1 MRITSLFSMNLS
13 RLFHCSVIKVL
24 CSLSL
29 RQLLYSIKS
38 ICLCQQLLYFSLL
51 SFQAT
56 ACLSYHQR
64 SALSTTF
71 FIFLCCR
78 FKQQPVYFTTG
89 DRLCQQLFSSH
100 PEVFQELTVAS
111 HAVCCPYFSSVC
123 AAASATACL

>member
-29 RQLLYSIKS
+29 RQLLYFIKS
-38 ICLCQQLLYFSLL
+38 ICLCQQLFYFSLL

>member
-29 RQLLYSIKS
+29 RQLLHFIKS
-38 ICLCQQLLYFSLL
+38 ICLCQQLFYFSLL

-78 FKQQPVYFTTG
+78 FKQQPVHFTTG